1 MYFNS
6 HKTINLY
13 KKINKLY
20 TVQKIFRISIFVI
33 VPLITFIIKR
43 ASGKLLFT
51 FLVSLA
57 YIAFFFLLDI
67 LISKKCIK
75 NKIKIYQFD
84 VEENN
89 KKIKIAD
96 LRNEIISDKI
106 LLRKFEDPTNEK
118 IVYPLSIYAIVF
130 VLNVAILLLFN

>member
-1 MYFNS
+1 MYINS

-96 LRNEIISDKI
+96 LRNEIISDKV
-106 LLRKFEDPTNEK
+106 LLRKFEDPTDEK

-130 VLNVAILLLFN
+130 VLNVAVLLLFN